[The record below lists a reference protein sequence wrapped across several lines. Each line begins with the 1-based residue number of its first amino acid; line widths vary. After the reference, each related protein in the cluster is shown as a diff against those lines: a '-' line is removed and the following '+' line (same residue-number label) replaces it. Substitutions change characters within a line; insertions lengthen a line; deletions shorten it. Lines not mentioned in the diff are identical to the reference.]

1 MKNKKLNKKGVS
13 LCEVLVA
20 MAIFAIMAL
29 LLATMVSIT
38 TRMNIQNYKMNKQMQ
53 QQGKAVELEDPASI
67 KNTTTSPYS
76 IPIEGG
82 QTFDYNINKYDT
94 GTTDDYSNYKYFD

>member
-1 MKNKKLNKKGVS
+1 MKKKKLNKKGLS

-20 MAIFAIMAL
+20 MTIFAIASL
-29 LLATMVSIT
+29 VLATMICT
-38 TRMNIQNYKMNKQMQ
+38 TTSMNKHNYKMNKQMQ
-53 QQGKAVELEDPASI
+53 QQSKAVELEDPTAI
-67 KNTTTSPYS
+67 KSTTSSPFS

-82 QTFDYNINKYDT
+82 QTFNYNINKHDT